1 MTECINNKLDELR
14 LQANVWIFCDQND
27 FFEMERV
34 GSHEGVYGDSSW
46 ELQESRPYQL
56 AAVQVLKYF
65 TTFSVDVL
73 LSKPFQL
80 INPASELADNE
91 LSKDN

>member
-1 MTECINNKLDELR
+1 MSYVYKLILAYLVE
-14 LQANVWIFCDQND
+14 QND
-27 FFEMERV
+27 FFEIERV
-34 GSHEGVYGDSSW
+34 GSHEGVYGASSW

-56 AAVQVLKYF
+56 AAVQILKYY

-80 INPASELADNE
+80 INPADNQ
-91 LSKDN
+91 LSTDD

>member
-1 MTECINNKLDELR
+1 MKWINNKLDELC
-14 LQANVWIFCDQND
+14 LQANTCLFGEQND
-27 FFEMERV
+27 FFEIERV
-34 GSHEGVYGDSSW
+34 GSHEGVYGASSW

-56 AAVQVLKYF
+56 AAVQILKYY

-80 INPASELADNE
+80 INPADNQ
-91 LSKDN
+91 LSTDD